1 MVARDWKKA
10 RAGSLPQA
18 MELCLE
24 FARAHHHRSVDN
36 VADLM
41 GLPNKWRLYKWVEQA
56 DLPAFLVYTGSERI
70 QRGGFEALDRII
82 EVAIECL
89 AKGADVDDQLD
100 ALLALAE
107 VAVNGQ
113 TLDGRAVPMIPS
125 KIEYDVSA
133 DGSVPIGR
141 ARLTYEVIY
150 RTSLTDPE
158 TRI

>member
-1 MVARDWKKA
+1 MSHVRTQIRTAVTALLPSDEATVLTARI
-10 RAGSLPQA
+10 LP
-18 MELCLE
+18 L
-24 FARAHHHRSVDN
+24 
-36 VADLM
+36 
-41 GLPNKWRLYKWVEQA
+41 EQA

-70 QRGGFEALDRII
+70 QRGGFEALDRVV

-107 VAVNGQ
+107 AAVSGQ
-113 TLDGRAVPMIPS
+113 TLGGRAVPMIPS
-125 KIEYDVSA
+125 KIEFDVSA